1 MAYIVDERKI
11 LKTLNKLDKSIRA
24 AYSAW
29 KGIVTNH
36 GLRGL
41 RKVKGFHLEKLKGKR
56 RGQYSCRLN
65 RGYRIFFK
73 QIDNNF
79 MIEVLEISKHAY

>member
-11 LKTLNKLDKSIRA
+11 LKTLNKSDKSIRA

-36 GLRGL
+36 GLRGV
-41 RKVKGFHLEKLKGKR
+41 RSVKGFHLEKLKGKR
-56 RGQYSCRLN
+56 EGQYSCLLN
-65 RGYRIFFK
+65 RGYRVFFK
-73 QIDNNF
+73 EIDNNIE
-79 MIEVLEISKHAY
+79 IEVLEISKHAY

>member
-1 MAYIVDERKI
+1 MVYVVDESRI
-11 LKTLNKLDKSIRA
+11 LKTLNKIDKPIRA

-41 RKVKGFHLEKLKGKR
+41 RNVKGFHLEKLKGKR
-56 RGQYSCRLN
+56 RGQYSCRFN

-73 QIDNNF
+73 QIDINL
-79 MIEVLEISKHAY
+79 MIEVLEINKHEY

>member
-41 RKVKGFHLEKLKGKR
+41 RAVKGFHLEKLKGKR
-56 RGQYSCRLN
+56 KGQYSCRLN
-65 RGYRIFFK
+65 RGYRVFFK
-73 QIDNNF
+73 KIDNNF
-79 MIEVLEISKHAY
+79 VIEVLEINKHEY